1 MSAGLSRVIKNE
13 RPEGDPPYTENLTGQ
28 TLLLVINRADQI
40 CSLRP
45 FSQGGSGETSGR
57 RSGPSR

>member
-13 RPEGDPPYTENLTGQ
+13 KTQGYTENLTGQ